1 MRPLNR
7 TSRARRIAAGFTLIE
22 VLASTLTL
30 MLVIIATSSLISN
43 GMLGTRMGNWD
54 NVARASAMREM
65 ERLKALRWAD
75 LSALPV
81 NAPIT
86 EPDTNFNGIWDLVEP
101 ALVGTIP
108 NMAGRRYVANYDAD
122 GNGAPDPTIKLITVS
137 VSVYGNS
144 NPLVNLLQPFVDTV
158 AYAQGGG
165 GGGGSARSVWR
176 ITMLVSQK
184 GLSE

>member
-1 MRPLNR
+1 M
-7 TSRARRIAAGFTLIE
+7 
-22 VLASTLTL
+22 V
-30 MLVIIATSSLISN
+30 VIIATSSLISN
-43 GMLGTRMGNWD
+43 GMVGTRMGNWD

-65 ERLKALRWAD
+65 ERLKTLRWAD
-75 LSALPV
+75 LSALPA

-86 EPDTNFNGIWDLVEP
+86 APDVNLNGIWDLAEP
-101 ALVGTIP
+101 ALGGIP
-108 NMAGRRYVANYDAD
+108 NMAGRRYIANYDAD
-122 GNGAPDPTIKLITVS
+122 GDGAADPTIKLITAS

-144 NPLVNLLQPFVDTV
+144 NPLVNLLQPFFDTV